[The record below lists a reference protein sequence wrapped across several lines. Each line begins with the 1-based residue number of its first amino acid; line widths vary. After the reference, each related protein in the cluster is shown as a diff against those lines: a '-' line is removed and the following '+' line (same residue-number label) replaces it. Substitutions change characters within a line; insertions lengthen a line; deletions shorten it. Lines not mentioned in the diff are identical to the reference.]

1 MNRDFTQILTQLR
14 QMTPELRSRYGIESL
29 EVFGS
34 WVHGTPSP
42 TSDLDLLVTFDRK
55 PGLMQLGEI
64 QCEISEALGIEV
76 DLVLKDS
83 VKPQLRPGILE
94 HALAV

>member
-1 MNRDFTQILTQLR
+1 MNRDFTQILEQL
-14 QMTPELRSRYGIESL
+14 QEITPELRSRYGIASL

-42 TSDLDLLVTFDRK
+42 ESDLDLLVTFQKK

-64 QCEISEALGIEV
+64 QCEISDALGLAV
-76 DLVLKDS
+76 DLVMKDS
-83 VKPQLRPGILE
+83 LKPRLRPAILD

>member
-1 MNRDFTQILTQLR
+1 MKRDFTQILEQLR
-14 QMTPELRSRYGIESL
+14 EMTPELRSRYGIESL

-42 TSDLDLLVTFDRK
+42 QSDLDLLVTFHKK

-64 QCEISEALGIEV
+64 QCEISDVLGLAV
-76 DLVLKDS
+76 DLVMKDS
-83 VKPQLRPGILE
+83 LKPRLRPAILD